1 MGEGAKGFAWSVAIH
16 AAFLAVLALGGAIG
30 GCRLRKQPLELSEFT
45 IAVEPSAAEEAP
57 PPQPKPEVKPPPDPP
72 KPDDIAPPKPQPKPK
87 PKPKPKPE
95 PKKEE
100 KKKPEPKKEPPKKPE
115 IKKGKRVTR
124 KVESTVKPKE
134 RQTLS
139 DAEIEKWLNKRA
151 KIGETTSLPKNEVS
165 LNASLLKNGIYD
177 AWTPPPRSASGT
189 RPAIVSFKISADG
202 TLHSPR
208 IVESSGSSA
217 YDASCLEAVHRV
229 GRVPG
234 LSAAFIREYGADCP
248 FEFKQAAGAGDGGW

>member
-1 MGEGAKGFAWSVAIH
+1 MGEGAKGFAWSIAIH
-16 AAFLAVLALGGAIG
+16 AAFFAALVLGGAIG
-30 GCRLRKQPLELSEFT
+30 GCRLRRQPLEVAEFT
-45 IAVEPSAAEEAP
+45 IAVDPAAAEEAP
-57 PPQPKPEVKPPPDPP
+57 PPPPKPEVKPPPAPPRPDDIVQPKKDPP
-72 KPDDIAPPKPQPKPK
+72 KPKKDPPKPKKDP
-87 PKPKPKPE
+87 
-95 PKKEE
+95 PKKDPP
-100 KKKPEPKKEPPKKPE
+100 KKDPPKKPEPKKQE

-151 KIGETTSLPKNEVS
+151 RIGETTSLPKNEVS

-177 AWTPPPRSASGT
+177 AWTPPPRSASGM
-189 RPAIVSFKISADG
+189 RPAVVSFKISADG
-202 TLHSPR
+202 TPHSPR
-208 IVESSGSSA
+208 IVESSGSAA
-217 YDASCLEAVHRV
+217 YDASCLEAVRRV

-248 FEFKQAAGAGDGGW
+248 FEFKLAN